1 MPDFLTGPI
10 IAGAIIA
17 VVVIIIVIASYVKA
31 PPDKAYIISGLRK
44 QPKILIGRAGLKMP
58 FFERKDELLIK
69 QISIDIKTDGYVPTA
84 DFIGVNIDAVAK
96 VRVMSEGEGVKLAM
110 KNFLNMKEQ
119 QIAESLVDSLQGNM
133 REIIGTITLKD
144 LCNDRKKF
152 GDEVQQKAQEDMKR
166 LGIEIISCNVQ
177 HVTDEKDL
185 INALGQDNMA
195 KIQKDASIAKAQ
207 ADRDVAIAQAQ
218 AQKEANDAKVAA
230 DTEIAVK
237 QNELSIRK
245 AELKTVEDTKK
256 AEADA
261 AYEIQREAQRKTI
274 EVTKTNA
281 DIARQEKE
289 VDLKRKEAEVKEQA
303 LDAEVK
309 KKAEA
314 EKFAKQQAADAALYE
329 RQRNA
334 EAEKF
339 EREKAAEARKV
350 QAEADLFAKAQEA
363 EGIRKVGEAEAAAIA
378 AKGLAEAE
386 ALEKKAE
393 AMKKYGQAAMM
404 EMIVKA
410 LPEMAAEIA
419 KPLSTIDKVTIID
432 TGNGGN
438 GDSGVGTMSSY
449 VPAVLAQ
456 TIESVK
462 ETTGI
467 DIREIMRASTYDAK
481 VNKNITVSGLDNVQ
495 TVNVSTDGAIAP
507 AIPAPVAPAPAPVA
521 PIPVAPAPVAPTPVE
536 PAPAPVAPAPVAPV
550 APGPAAPTAPQAPT
564 PFPGTFKAPPT
575 APNGPTGP
583 RGPKA

>member
-1 MPDFLTGPI
+1 MPEFLTGPI
-10 IAGAIIA
+10 VAAIIIA
-17 VVVIIIVIASYVKA
+17 IVVIIIIICSYVKA

-44 QPKILIGRAGLKMP
+44 NPKILIGRAGLKMP
-58 FFERKDELLIK
+58 FFERKDELLVK

-96 VRVMSEGEGVKLAM
+96 VRVMSEGEGVKIAM

-119 QIAESLVDSLQGNM
+119 QISDSLVDSLQGNM

-237 QNELSIRK
+237 QNELAIKR
-245 AELKTVEDTKK
+245 AELKTVEDSKQ

-261 AYEIQREAQRKTI
+261 AYEIQKENQRKTI

-314 EKFAKQQAADAALYE
+314 DKFAKQQAADASLYE
-329 RQRNA
+329 RQRKA

-339 EREKAAEARKV
+339 ELEKQAEARKV

-432 TGNGGN
+432 SGN
-438 GDSGVGTMSSY
+438 GDTGVNTMGSY
-449 VPAVLAQ
+449 VPSVLAQ

-467 DIREIMRASTYDAK
+467 DNREIMRANTYDAK
-481 VNKNITVSGLDNVQ
+481 VNKNITVSGLENVQ
-495 TVNVSTDGAIAP
+495 TLNVSTGEVKESVSGAP
-507 AIPAPVAPAPAPVA
+507 ATAA
-521 PIPVAPAPVAPTPVE
+521 
-536 PAPAPVAPAPVAPV
+536 
-550 APGPAAPTAPQAPT
+550 PAAPAVPEAPAAPAAPEAPIAPT
-564 PFPGTFKAPPT
+564 T
-575 APNGPTGP
+575 
-583 RGPKA
+583 

>member
-1 MPDFLTGPI
+1 MPEFLTGPI
-10 IAGAIIA
+10 IAAIIIA
-17 VVVIIIVIASYVKA
+17 IVVIIIIICSYVKA

-44 QPKILIGRAGLKMP
+44 NPKILIGRAGLKMP

-119 QIAESLVDSLQGNM
+119 QIADSLVDSLQGNM

-237 QNELSIRK
+237 QNELSIKK
-245 AELKTVEDTKK
+245 AELKTVEDTKQ

-261 AYEIQREAQRKTI
+261 AYEIQKENQRKTI

-314 EKFAKQQAADAALYE
+314 EKFEL
-329 RQRNA
+329 
-334 EAEKF
+334 
-339 EREKAAEARKV
+339 EKAAEARKV
-350 QAEADLFAKAQEA
+350 QAEADLFAKQQEA

-432 TGNGGN
+432 SGNGG
-438 GDSGVGTMSSY
+438 DTGVGSMGSY
-449 VPAVLAQ
+449 VPSVLAQ

-467 DIREIMRASTYDAK
+467 DIREIMKANTYDAK
-481 VNKNITVSGLDNVQ
+481 VNKNITVSGLDGLQ
-495 TVNVSTDGAIAP
+495 TLNVSTGDAIETVSGAP
-507 AIPAPVAPAPAPVA
+507 ATTAPAAPVAPEAPA
-521 PIPVAPAPVAPTPVE
+521 
-536 PAPAPVAPAPVAPV
+536 
-550 APGPAAPTAPQAPT
+550 APQAPT
-564 PFPGTFKAPPT
+564 APT
-575 APNGPTGP
+575 TEA
-583 RGPKA
+583 

>member
-1 MPDFLTGPI
+1 MTDFIANNTGWLIPL
-10 IAGAIIA
+10 AIVA
-17 VVVIIIVIASYVKA
+17 VVVIIIIICSYVKA
-31 PPDKAYIISGLRK
+31 PPDKAYIISGLRRN
-44 QPKILIGRAGLKMP
+44 PKILIGRAGLKMP

-119 QIAESLVDSLQGNM
+119 QIADSLVDSLQGNM

-237 QNELSIRK
+237 QNELSIRR
-245 AELKTVEDTKK
+245 AELKTAEDTKQ

-261 AYEIQREAQRKTI
+261 AYEIQKETQRKTI
-274 EVTKTNA
+274 EITKTNA

-329 RQRNA
+329 RQRKA

-339 EREKAAEARKV
+339 ELEKQQEVKKI
-350 QAEADLFAKAQEA
+350 QAEADLFAKQKEADARKAQAEAELYARQQEA
-363 EGIRKVGEAEAAAIA
+363 NAIAAKGKAEADAIAAKGKAEAEAIA

-386 ALEKKAE
+386 AIDKKAE

-410 LPEMAAEIA
+410 LPEMAAAIA
-419 KPLSTIDKVTIID
+419 EPLSTIDKVTIID
-432 TGNGGN
+432 SGNGGE
-438 GDSGVGTMSSY
+438 SGVSNMGAY
-449 VPAVLAQ
+449 VPSVLAK

-462 ETTGI
+462 EATGV
-467 DIREIMRASTYDAK
+467 DIREIMKASTYDAM
-481 VNKNITVSGLDNVQ
+481 VNKNITVSGLENVQ
-495 TVNVSTDGAIAP
+495 SVTLNTGDLDKTVSGSDDTKD
-507 AIPAPVAPAPAPVA
+507 
-521 PIPVAPAPVAPTPVE
+521 APTTE
-536 PAPAPVAPAPVAPV
+536 A
-550 APGPAAPTAPQAPT
+550 
-564 PFPGTFKAPPT
+564 
-575 APNGPTGP
+575 
-583 RGPKA
+583 

>member
-1 MPDFLTGPI
+1 MPDFLTAPI
-10 IAGAIIA
+10 IAAAIIA
-17 VVVIIIVIASYVKA
+17 VVVIIIVICSYVKA

-44 QPKILIGRAGLKMP
+44 NPKILIGRAGLKMP

-96 VRVMSEGEGVKLAM
+96 VRVMSEGDGVKLAM

-119 QIAESLVDSLQGNM
+119 QIADSLVDSLQGNM

-237 QNELSIRK
+237 QNELSIRR
-245 AELKTVEDTKK
+245 AELKTAEDTKQ

-261 AYEIQREAQRKTI
+261 AYEIQRETQRKTI
-274 EVTKTNA
+274 EITKTNA

-329 RQRNA
+329 RQRKA

-339 EREKAAEARKV
+339 ELEKQQEVKKI
-350 QAEADLFAKAQEA
+350 QAEADLFAKQKEADAKKAQAEAELFARQQEA
-363 EGIRKVGEAEAAAIA
+363 NAIAAKGKAEADAIAAKGKAEAEAIA

-386 ALEKKAE
+386 AIDKKAE

-410 LPEMAAEIA
+410 LPDMAAAIA
-419 KPLSTIDKVTIID
+419 EPLSTIDKVTIID
-432 TGNGGN
+432 SGNGGE
-438 GDSGVGTMSSY
+438 SGVSNMGSY
-449 VPAVLAQ
+449 VPSVLAK

-462 ETTGI
+462 EATGV
-467 DIREIMRASTYDAK
+467 DIREIMRASTYDAM
-481 VNKNITVSGLDNVQ
+481 VNKNITVNGLENVQ
-495 TVNVSTDGAIAP
+495 SVTLNTGDLDKTVSGGEDAAAAP
-507 AIPAPVAPAPAPVA
+507 E
-521 PIPVAPAPVAPTPVE
+521 APTTE
-536 PAPAPVAPAPVAPV
+536 A
-550 APGPAAPTAPQAPT
+550 
-564 PFPGTFKAPPT
+564 
-575 APNGPTGP
+575 
-583 RGPKA
+583 

>member
-1 MPDFLTGPI
+1 MPEFLTGPI
-10 IAGAIIA
+10 IAAVIIA
-17 VVVIIIVIASYVKA
+17 IVVIIIIICSYVKA
-31 PPDKAYIISGLRK
+31 PPDKAYIISGLRRN
-44 QPKILIGRAGLKMP
+44 PKILIGRAGLKMP

-119 QIAESLVDSLQGNM
+119 QIADSLVDSLQGNM

-218 AQKEANDAKVAA
+218 AQKEANDAKVLA

-237 QNELSIRK
+237 QNELAIKR
-245 AELKTVEDTKK
+245 AELKTVEDSKQ

-261 AYEIQREAQRKTI
+261 AYEIQKENQRKTI

-314 EKFAKQQAADAALYE
+314 
-329 RQRNA
+329 
-334 EAEKF
+334 
-339 EREKAAEARKV
+339 
-350 QAEADLFAKAQEA
+350 
-363 EGIRKVGEAEAAAIA
+363 
-378 AKGLAEAE
+378 
-386 ALEKKAE
+386 
-393 AMKKYGQAAMM
+393 MKKYGQAAMM

-410 LPEMAAEIA
+410 LPDMAAAIA
-419 KPLSTIDKVTIID
+419 EPLGQIDKVTIID
-432 TGNGGN
+432 SGNGG
-438 GDSGVGTMSSY
+438 GDTGVSSMGSY
-449 VPAVLAQ
+449 VPSVLAK

-462 ETTGI
+462 EATGI
-467 DIREIMRASTYDAK
+467 DIREIMKANTYDAK
-481 VNKNITVSGLDNVQ
+481 VNKNITINGLE
-495 TVNVSTDGAIAP
+495 NVSTVNLSTGDLDNPVSGTAP
-507 AIPAPVAPAPAPVA
+507 E
-521 PIPVAPAPVAPTPVE
+521 APTTE
-536 PAPAPVAPAPVAPV
+536 
-550 APGPAAPTAPQAPT
+550 
-564 PFPGTFKAPPT
+564 
-575 APNGPTGP
+575 N
-583 RGPKA
+583 

>member
-1 MPDFLTGPI
+1 MPGIILNFTGPM
-10 IAGAIIA
+10 IAAAIIA
-17 VVVIIIVIASYVKA
+17 VVIIIIIICSYVKA

-44 QPKILIGRAGLKMP
+44 NPKILIGRAGLKMP

-119 QIAESLVDSLQGNM
+119 QIADSLVDSLQGNM

-218 AQKEANDAKVAA
+218 AQKEANDAKVLA

-261 AYEIQREAQRKTI
+261 AYEIQKEAQRKTI

-339 EREKAAEARKV
+339 ELEKQAEARKV

-378 AKGLAEAE
+378 AKGKAEAE

-419 KPLSTIDKVTIID
+419 KPLSSIDKVTIID
-432 TGNGGN
+432 SGNN
-438 GDSGVGTMSSY
+438 GETGVGSMGSY
-449 VPAVLAQ
+449 VPSVLAQ

-467 DIREIMRASTYDAK
+467 DIREIMKANTYDAK
-481 VNKNITVSGLDNVQ
+481 VNKNITVSGLENVQ
-495 TVNVSTDGAIAP
+495 TVNVSTAGSDMTVSGAP
-507 AIPAPVAPAPAPVA
+507 APAAPAAPVAPA
-521 PIPVAPAPVAPTPVE
+521 APAAPE
-536 PAPAPVAPAPVAPV
+536 
-550 APGPAAPTAPQAPT
+550 APTAPTTEA
-564 PFPGTFKAPPT
+564 
-575 APNGPTGP
+575 
-583 RGPKA
+583 

>member
-1 MPDFLTGPI
+1 MPEFLTIPL
-10 IAGAIIA
+10 IAAAI
-17 VVVIIIVIASYVKA
+17 VVVFIIIIIISSYVKA
-31 PPDKAYIISGLRK
+31 PPDKAYIISGLRRN
-44 QPKILIGRAGLKMP
+44 PKILIGRAGLKMP

-119 QIAESLVDSLQGNM
+119 QIADSLVDSLQGNM

-245 AELKTVEDTKK
+245 AELKTVEDTKQ

-261 AYEIQREAQRKTI
+261 AYEIQKEAQRKTI
-274 EVTKTNA
+274 EITKTNA

-314 EKFAKQQAADAALYE
+314 EKFAKQQAADASLYE
-329 RQRNA
+329 RQRKA

-339 EREKAAEARKV
+339 ELEKQAEARKV
-350 QAEADLFAKAQEA
+350 QAEADLFAKQQEA

-432 TGNGGN
+432 SGTGADGT
-438 GDSGVGTMSSY
+438 GVSSMGSY
-449 VPAVLAQ
+449 VPSVLAQ

-467 DIREIMRASTYDAK
+467 DIREIMRANTYDAK
-481 VNKNITVSGLDNVQ
+481 VNKNITVSGLDGLQ
-495 TVNVSTDGAIAP
+495 TLNVSTGDVLETVSGAP
-507 AIPAPVAPAPAPVA
+507 A
-521 PIPVAPAPVAPTPVE
+521 TT
-536 PAPAPVAPAPVAPV
+536 APVAPV
-550 APGPAAPTAPQAPT
+550 APEAPAAPQAPT
-564 PFPGTFKAPPT
+564 APT
-575 APNGPTGP
+575 TEA
-583 RGPKA
+583 